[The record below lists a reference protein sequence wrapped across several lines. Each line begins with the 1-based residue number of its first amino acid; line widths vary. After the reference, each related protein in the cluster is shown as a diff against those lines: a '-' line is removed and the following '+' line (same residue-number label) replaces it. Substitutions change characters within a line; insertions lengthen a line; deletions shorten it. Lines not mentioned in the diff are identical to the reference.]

1 MKRRKEMKIRVRV
14 VEIIR
19 IFFFLAIGVLVVL
32 AARGVISF
40 ELLAKALVVLIVF
53 VVAGIFVTV
62 RIGSR

>member
-1 MKRRKEMKIRVRV
+1 MKIRVRV